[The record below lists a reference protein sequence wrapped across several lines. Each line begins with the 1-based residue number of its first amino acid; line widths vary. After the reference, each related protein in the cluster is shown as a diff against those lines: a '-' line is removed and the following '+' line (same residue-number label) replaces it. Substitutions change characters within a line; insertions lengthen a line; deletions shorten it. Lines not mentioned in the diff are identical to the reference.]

1 VSKGSRSKR
10 GSFTC
15 IFQVSSI
22 LLKPELSGVKILK
35 VPKGKLRLN
44 LNYLN
49 TQVLFFNN
57 PMIEALITA

>member
-1 VSKGSRSKR
+1 MSKGLYLYFS
-10 GSFTC
+10 GC
-15 IFQVSSI
+15 SI
-22 LLKPELSGVKILK
+22 PLNPQHSGVKILK

-57 PMIEALITA
+57 PMIEALILA